1 MAGASALLQVRDVT
15 ITFGGLVA
23 LDSVS
28 FDVQEGQ
35 IVGLIGPNGAGKT
48 TMFNC
53 ITRLYKPDRGSITFA
68 DDDLLRVPA
77 HGVANR
83 GITRT
88 FQNLALFPSLSVIDN
103 VLVGRHHLL
112 KVDPL
117 SSALRLPHVRT
128 RERAA
133 RERCDETLEYMGL
146 TPYRDAVVR
155 SLPYGIQKRVETA
168 RALVGEPRL
177 LLLDEPAGGLNH
189 EEVGRLGDEIRALR
203 DRFKLTILLVEHHMS
218 LVMGISDNMAVLDF
232 GKRIAGGTP
241 AEVRTNPAVIE
252 AYLGEDDSDDGNQAP
267 PAGGPASPAT
277 GAHADA

>member
-28 FDVQEGQ
+28 FDVEEGQ

-53 ITRLYKPDRGSITFA
+53 ITRLYKPDSGSITFA
-68 DDDLLRVPA
+68 GDDLLRVPPY
-77 HGVANR
+77 GVSSR
-83 GITRT
+83 GIART
-88 FQNLALFPSLSVIDN
+88 FQNLALFPSLTVIEN

-117 SSALRLPHVRT
+117 SSALRLPHVQA
-128 RERAA
+128 RERLA
-133 RERCDETLEYMGL
+133 RERCEETLEYLGL
-146 TPYRDAVVR
+146 TPYRDVIVKA
-155 SLPYGIQKRVETA
+155 LPYGIQKRVETA
-168 RALVGEPRL
+168 RALAGEPRL

-189 EEVGRLGDEIRALR
+189 EEVGHLGDEIRALR

-218 LVMGISDNMAVLDF
+218 LVMGISDHMAVLDF
-232 GKRIAGGTP
+232 GRRIAAGTP
-241 AEVRTNPAVIE
+241 AEVRSNPAVIE
-252 AYLGEDDSDDGNQAP
+252 AYLGEDESDDAGGAHP
-267 PAGGPASPAT
+267 AAPAGEGRT
-277 GAHADA
+277 DA

>member
-1 MAGASALLQVRDVT
+1 MVRMTAASALLQVRDVT

-28 FDVQEGQ
+28 FDVPEGQ

-53 ITRLYKPDRGSITFA
+53 ITRLYKPDRGSIVFA
-68 DDDLLRVPA
+68 GDDLLRVPA

-112 KVDPL
+112 NVDPL
-117 SSALRLPHVRT
+117 SSALRLPHVQT
-128 RERAA
+128 RERIA

-146 TPYRDAVVR
+146 TPYRNAVVK
-155 SLPYGIQKRVETA
+155 SLPYGVQKRVETA

-189 EEVGRLGDEIRALR
+189 EEVGHLGDEIRAIR

-218 LVMGISDNMAVLDF
+218 LVMGISDSMAVLDF

-241 AEVRTNPAVIE
+241 AEVRANPAVIE
-252 AYLGEDDSDDGNQAP
+252 AYLGEDESDDVP
-267 PAGGPASPAT
+267 HPAAQAT
-277 GAHADA
+277 GGSADA